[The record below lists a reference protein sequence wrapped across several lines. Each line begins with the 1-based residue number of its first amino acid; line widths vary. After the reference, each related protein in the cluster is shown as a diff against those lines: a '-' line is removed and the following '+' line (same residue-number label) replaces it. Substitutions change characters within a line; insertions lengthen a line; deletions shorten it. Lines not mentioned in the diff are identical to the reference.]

1 MMEWEDGSYVCPAKD
16 KMFLPSSP
24 FNLGQAL
31 KAWGVLPLTDKDME
45 VPRTEYRGQAHTG
58 SPGI

>member
-1 MMEWEDGSYVCPAKD
+1 MMEREDGSYVCPAKD

-31 KAWGVLPLTDKDME
+31 KAWGVLPLTDKE
-45 VPRTEYRGQAHTG
+45 TELDRN
-58 SPGI
+58 